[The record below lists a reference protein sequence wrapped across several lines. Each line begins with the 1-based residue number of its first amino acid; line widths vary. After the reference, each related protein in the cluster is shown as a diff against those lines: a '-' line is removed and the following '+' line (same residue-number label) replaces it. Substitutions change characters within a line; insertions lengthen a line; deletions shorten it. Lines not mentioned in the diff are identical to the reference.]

1 IVPRR
6 VDGDLGVTTRTT
18 NLEPIPAATGE
29 SAYSTKATEYETG
42 AVDTKGQ
49 TPPPTAFNALS
60 MNVHV
65 TVPDDLV
72 VKGSDLRAP
81 DAPIG
86 LGAVNVTLGGDLR
99 ATKNPGTGI
108 RLVGNVNTVRG
119 YYDFQGRRFE
129 ILRDGTVRFE
139 GFEEINPRLDIRTR
153 RIIQGVEARVNVRG
167 TLKSPEIEL
176 SSTPPLEQAD
186 ILALI
191 V

>member
-1 IVPRR
+1 
-6 VDGDLGVTTRTT
+6 
-18 NLEPIPAATGE
+18 
-29 SAYSTKATEYETG
+29 
-42 AVDTKGQ
+42 
-49 TPPPTAFNALS
+49 
-60 MNVHV
+60 
-65 TVPDDLV
+65 
-72 VKGSDLRAP
+72 RAP

-86 LGAVNVTLGGDLR
+86 LGAVNVTLGGDVR

-153 RIIQGVEARVNVRG
+153 RIIQGVEARVNIRG
-167 TLKSPEIEL
+167 TLQNPEIEL

-186 ILALI
+186 IMALI
-191 V
+191 VFNQPLNTLGEGQQISLAQRAEAMA